1 MENNVIKNNE
11 DNPYTFDNVTKE
23 NLSTYLNKCIS
34 DTIYILQ
41 LQINSFLSNNLNYI
55 NSLKNNNREEKNNI
69 NDKINL
75 IKKINNS
82 LEKELLCLNK
92 SKIKDLSKIIQVL
105 IQRNELLNKLMNYFF
120 EKQKIIENKE
130 IFLNRKMKKYLEI
143 NNSNNRIE
151 RTFFNLNEHPKI
163 NFYIEN
169 IKKNNEYNYKNIS
182 HYINNEEDEDF
193 FSNINPIRNISIEY
207 IREPIDT
214 KRDKKNLN
222 KSCNN
227 FSKSNSQYFINNEN
241 IYIKGI
247 NNKKLNNNKY
257 NENDKKVKKIK
268 YNSASKIS
276 NNDYLL
282 DKINNN
288 NKKKFNF
295 KNAYQIKK
303 LNLEKLNDISSSLLL
318 IKQIKNK

>member
-1 MENNVIKNNE
+1 MNVINNNE

-55 NSLKNNNREEKNNI
+55 NSLKNNNKEEKNNI

-92 SKIKDLSKIIQVL
+92 SKIKDMSKIIQVL

-182 HYINNEEDEDF
+182 HYINNEDDEDF

-207 IREPIDT
+207 IREPIYS
-214 KRDKKNLN
+214 KRDKKNIN

-247 NNKKLNNNKY
+247 NNKKLRGNKC

-268 YNSASKIS
+268 YNSASKIL

>member
-143 NNSNNRIE
+143 NNSNNRVE

-163 NFYIEN
+163 NLYIEN

-182 HYINNEEDEDF
+182 RYINNEEDEDF

-247 NNKKLNNNKY
+247 NNKKLNYNKY

>member
-1 MENNVIKNNE
+1 MNVINNNE

-55 NSLKNNNREEKNNI
+55 NSLKNNNKEEKNNI

-92 SKIKDLSKIIQVL
+92 SKIKDISKIIQVL

-182 HYINNEEDEDF
+182 HYINNEDDEDF

-207 IREPIDT
+207 IREPIYS
-214 KRDKKNLN
+214 KRDKKNIN

-247 NNKKLNNNKY
+247 NNKKLRGNKC

-268 YNSASKIS
+268 YNSASKIL

>member
-1 MENNVIKNNE
+1 MNVINNNE

-55 NSLKNNNREEKNNI
+55 NSLKNNNKEEKNNI

-92 SKIKDLSKIIQVL
+92 SKIKDMSKIIQVL

-182 HYINNEEDEDF
+182 HYINNEDDEDF

-207 IREPIDT
+207 IREPIYS
-214 KRDKKNLN
+214 KRDKKNIN

-247 NNKKLNNNKY
+247 NNKKLRDNKC

-268 YNSASKIS
+268 YNSASKIL